1 MRKQTLFCLLMTAIA
16 MAGVLPVLMSA
27 KNLDEEAYLKENVEA
42 LSEVVNSSDSICYS
56 EYEFSLIRRVL
67 VCGKCEI
74 KWGKGITEGGRCTIS
89 DEEEEE

>member
-1 MRKQTLFCLLMTAIA
+1 MRKTLSFLLMAAIV
-16 MAGVLPVLMSA
+16 MLCVLPVLTSA

-89 DEEEEE
+89 DEEEDE

>member
-1 MRKQTLFCLLMTAIA
+1 MRKTLSFLLMAAIV
-16 MAGVLPVLMSA
+16 MLCVLPVLTSA

-42 LSEVVNSSDSICYS
+42 LSEVVNSSDSICYC

-67 VCGKCEI
+67 VCGNCEI

-89 DEEEEE
+89 DEEEDE